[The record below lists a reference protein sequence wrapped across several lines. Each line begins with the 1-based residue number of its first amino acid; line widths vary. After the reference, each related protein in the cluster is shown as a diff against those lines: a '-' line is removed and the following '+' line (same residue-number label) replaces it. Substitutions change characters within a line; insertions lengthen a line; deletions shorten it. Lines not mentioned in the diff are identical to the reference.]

1 MSSGWKRKI
10 IITHIQ
16 HMLIYVPPGGGE
28 GLLSAHLAA
37 AAVPPGQSWCSSS
50 PQFLQR
56 ERDVDS
62 EFVVVFFSLSLFL

>member
-1 MSSGWKRKI
+1 
-10 IITHIQ
+10 
-16 HMLIYVPPGGGE
+16 MLIYVPPGG

-62 EFVVVFFSLSLFL
+62 EFVVVFFSLCFSETRACLQEPGIRDAEQL